1 MRRFTIYILMMLA
14 VGAVPVHAQ
23 LFPQLGG
30 QRAGISA
37 LTFLKIDPSPRS
49 AAMGGAQ
56 VSVQGDPFAAYWN
69 PAGITALKD
78 WGFGASNTFWAAGIN
93 YAYLSAVKPFKF
105 GHMGLNI
112 ASLTTG
118 AMERRTEFQPEGT
131 GEYFYASNTA
141 VGLTYA
147 KQLTDFFSFGASL
160 KYINESLA
168 EYRANTAVLDL
179 GFLYKTDIKDL
190 SFAVVMQSF
199 GTDSKLKGNYNPD
212 GLQDRTVVVDKYPAP
227 TEFKLGISM
236 VPLKKDDMSLTTAIQ
251 LNHPNDNAENIRLGV
266 EYEYRQI
273 LYLRAGYKIN
283 VKDQNFPTAGLG
295 VRTRVGRHPLY
306 FDYAMDPTRYL
317 GFIHRIGVNFNIN
330 REERSNN
337 P

>member
-1 MRRFTIYILMMLA
+1 MRRIYTYILLA
-14 VGAVPVHAQ
+14 MALGATQAHAQ

-37 LTFLKIDPSPRS
+37 LTFLKIDPSARA
-49 AAMGGAQ
+49 AAMAGAQ
-56 VSVQGDPFAAYWN
+56 VSVNGDPYAAYWN
-69 PAGITALKD
+69 PAALTAMD
-78 WGFGASNTFWAAGIN
+78 DFAIGATNTFWAAGIN

-105 GHMGLNI
+105 GHLGLNI

-141 VGLTYA
+141 VGLSYA
-147 KQLTDFFSFGASL
+147 KQLTDYFSFGANI

-168 EYRANTAVLDL
+168 EYRAHTGVVDL

-199 GTDSKLKGNYNPD
+199 GTDSKLKGNHNPTGIQNRD
-212 GLQDRTVVVDKYPAP
+212 VTLEAYPAP

-236 VPLKKDDMSLTTAIQ
+236 VPFKKEDMSLLTAIQ

-266 EYEYRQI
+266 EFEYRE
-273 LYLRAGYKIN
+273 LLFLRAGYKIN
-283 VKDQNFPTAGLG
+283 VRDQNFPTAGLG
-295 VRTRVGRHPLY
+295 VRTRIGRHPLY

-317 GFIHRIGVNFNIN
+317 GFIHRIGINFRIN
-330 REERSNN
+330 REERGE
-337 P
+337 